1 MGKTEIANQ
10 YAQNLKKDK
19 PGIIINWFKS
29 DSSENLLSEFMEFS
43 KRFGNERLTDKVKL
57 IRRVTDRI
65 NNSEKDFLFLF
76 DNCEAGDIKDYL
88 KNMPKNAK
96 Y

>member
-1 MGKTEIANQ
+1 
-10 YAQNLKKDK
+10 
-19 PGIIINWFKS
+19 
-29 DSSENLLSEFMEFS
+29 MEFS

-76 DNCEAGDIKDYL
+76 DNCEAEDIKDYL
-88 KNMPKNAK
+88 INMPNNAK
-96 Y
+96 ILMTTKIKQKNLESSKERIHTIKIES